1 MPLGP
6 VVAGP
11 GLPEHEVVGAE
22 DLTEGAGPHA
32 VHGAGL
38 EVHQHG
44 AGHVLAA
51 ARLVVVDVDPL
62 ELEVRVAMV
71 GAGGVDAVLVRD
83 DLPELQN
90 IALKSSFAMFAL
102 RLGSGTR
109 PLGSLTSSK
118 EDSGTY
124 RFYK

>member
-1 MPLGP
+1 
-6 VVAGP
+6 
-11 GLPEHEVVGAE
+11 
-22 DLTEGAGPHA
+22 
-32 VHGAGL
+32 
-38 EVHQHG
+38 
-44 AGHVLAA
+44 
-51 ARLVVVDVDPL
+51 
-62 ELEVRVAMV
+62 MV

>member
-22 DLTEGAGPHA
+22 DRAVGSGAHA

-38 EVHQHG
+38 EVDQHG

-51 ARLVVVDVDPL
+51 AGLVVVHIDPL
-62 ELEVRVAMV
+62 ELEVGGAAV

-83 DLPELQN
+83 DLPELN
-90 IALKSSFAMFAL
+90 
-102 RLGSGTR
+102 
-109 PLGSLTSSK
+109 K
-118 EDSGTY
+118 E
-124 RFYK
+124 K

>member
-38 EVHQHG
+38 QVHQHG

-51 ARLVVVDVDPL
+51 ARLVVVHIDPL
-62 ELEVRVAMV
+62 ELEVGGPGV
-71 GAGGVDAVLVRD
+71 GARGVDAVLVRD
-83 DLPELQN
+83 DFPELE
-90 IALKSSFAMFAL
+90 M
-102 RLGSGTR
+102 
-109 PLGSLTSSK
+109 
-118 EDSGTY
+118 
-124 RFYK
+124 

>member
-1 MPLGP
+1 MVVTFGVVSLGP
-6 VVAGP
+6 VVAGAA
-11 GLPEHEVVGAE
+11 LSEHEVVGTE

-38 EVHQHG
+38 QVHQHG

-83 DLPELQN
+83 DLPELQR
-90 IALKSSFAMFAL
+90 ILL
-102 RLGSGTR
+102 H
-109 PLGSLTSSK
+109 
-118 EDSGTY
+118 
-124 RFYK
+124 

>member
-38 EVHQHG
+38 QVHQHG

-62 ELEVRVAMV
+62 ELEVGVAMV
-71 GAGGVDAVLVRD
+71 GAGGVDAVLV
-83 DLPELQN
+83 DLEPGEVLLC
-90 IALKSSFAMFAL
+90 IAQ
-102 RLGSGTR
+102 
-109 PLGSLTSSK
+109 
-118 EDSGTY
+118 
-124 RFYK
+124 